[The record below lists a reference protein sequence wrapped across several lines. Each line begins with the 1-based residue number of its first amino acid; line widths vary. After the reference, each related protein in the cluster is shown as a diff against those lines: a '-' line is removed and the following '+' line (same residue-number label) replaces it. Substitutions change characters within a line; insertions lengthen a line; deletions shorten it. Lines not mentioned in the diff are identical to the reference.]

1 MSNGHRPRKRFG
13 QHFLHDRATLAQ
25 IHSSVAP
32 TPADHLVEI
41 GPGTG
46 ALTELFAPAARRLDL
61 IEIDRDLV
69 LMLQRKFAA
78 LPQLRLHQADALRF
92 DFTRL
97 VIDRPL
103 RIIGNLPYNISTPLL
118 FHLIEQAASIQ
129 DMHFL
134 LQKEVV
140 DRLAAAPASADY
152 GRLSVMVQ
160 YHCLIEPL
168 FDVPPEAFS
177 PPPRVDSRVV
187 RITPLRQRPVQAR
200 DERRLAEVVRVAF
213 TQRRK
218 KIRNALESL
227 IDGNRL
233 QQIGIDPALRPDQLD
248 LRDFVAISDFLT
260 PQDDSARD
268 Q

>member
-1 MSNGHRPRKRFG
+1 
-13 QHFLHDRATLAQ
+13 
-25 IHSSVAP
+25 
-32 TPADHLVEI
+32 
-41 GPGTG
+41 
-46 ALTELFAPAARRLDL
+46 
-61 IEIDRDLV
+61 
-69 LMLQRKFAA
+69 
-78 LPQLRLHQADALRF
+78 
-92 DFTRL
+92 
-97 VIDRPL
+97 
-103 RIIGNLPYNISTPLL
+103 
-118 FHLIEQAASIQ
+118 
-129 DMHFL
+129 
-134 LQKEVV
+134 
-140 DRLAAAPASADY
+140 
-152 GRLSVMVQ
+152 
-160 YHCLIEPL
+160 
-168 FDVPPEAFS
+168 
-177 PPPRVDSRVV
+177 VV